1 MLIASP
7 SRDVSHKSGLTSGW
21 KTTTYRVV
29 DALTHNR
36 WHPAK
41 FIIPSL
47 TRGEKRMVKKKKA
60 KKKR

>member
-1 MLIASP
+1 
-7 SRDVSHKSGLTSGW
+7 LTSVR
-21 KTTTYRVV
+21 KTTTYRAV

-41 FIIPSL
+41 FMISSL